1 MAVARTWN
9 AFHQDGVYK
18 DITFS
23 SPFPSH
29 HNIAHLRKEIMRSIP
44 PSSSISEYGPRIDKI
59 FLPFTFNGEPFFSY
73 GVENACFNH
82 KYEAFTVLFY
92 VMRDHYR
99 EMYDYCSGMV
109 IGSEKDY
116 EDIRMSFNNAFVKV
130 LDGRSSSAE
139 GRGLCSVDE
148 MIRMGSLFYMLQR
161 SCSTIDGLTTDAERR
176 FENKWN
182 GRRTIISITMR
193 ELEQYAVKLSKV
205 YMSGLNW
212 FNFFH
217 RYVDLTDEET
227 LWLFNLPT
235 IETYKGEEIEQEFT
249 EPELFSLF
257 DCLVSVTKREGYTLV
272 AAKKS
277 DEMLELIK
285 RHFSFRNVGAGN
297 RHNSFLYLNEDF
309 EDGFFSITNYE
320 TETTIF
326 KRTEVA

>member
-1 MAVARTWN
+1 MSVLQSWKALR
-9 AFHQDGVYK
+9 QDAYR
-18 DITFS
+18 DITTF
-23 SPFPSH
+23 SPFTSH
-29 HNIAHLRKEIMRSIP
+29 HNVVHLRKEIMRNIP
-44 PSSSISEYGPRIDKI
+44 PSSSMTEYGPRIDKI
-59 FLPFTFNGEPFFSY
+59 FLPFTFNGEPFFSF

-82 KYEAFTVLFY
+82 KYEAFTILFY

-116 EDIRMSFNNAFVKV
+116 EDIRGDFNKAFLKV

-148 MIRMGSLFYMLQR
+148 MIRMGSLFYLLQR
-161 SCSTIDGLTTDAERR
+161 SCSNIEGLITDAERR

-193 ELEQYAVKLSKV
+193 ELEQYAYKLSKV

-217 RYVDLTDEET
+217 RYVDNTCDET

-235 IETYKGEEIEQEFT
+235 IEAYKGEEIEQEFT

-257 DCLVSVTKREGYTLV
+257 DCLVSVTKREGFAFVLG
-272 AAKKS
+272 KS
-277 DEMLELIK
+277 DDSVLDLLK
-285 RHFSFRNVGAGN
+285 THFSFRNLSAKD
-297 RHNSFLYLNEDF
+297 RTAFLYLNESLG
-309 EDGFFSITNYE
+309 ENGEYFSITNYE

-326 KRTEVA
+326 KKSEVA